1 MFACDVKK
9 GIDSGNSLHKPEKAK
24 NKYLSMLDSFDFE
37 VVTNK
42 MEFCS
47 RKTQMRF
54 LGPTVFVPENYEG
67 IQSSCL
73 M

>member
-1 MFACDVKK
+1 MKK

-24 NKYLSMLDSFDFE
+24 EIFKNKKSFDFE

-54 LGPTVFVPENYEG
+54 LSPTVFVPENYEG